1 MESKQCS
8 IKIEKKV
15 KWMTI
20 PMWLGIFGFLAIAG
34 LISFL
39 LFFIKDSRL
48 RIEHSKKSTVLLV
61 DCGLLFIML
70 LAIGAAIFLYLD
82 WQAQLNYF
90 LGN

>member
-1 MESKQCS
+1 
-8 IKIEKKV
+8 
-15 KWMTI
+15 MTI
-20 PMWLGIFGFLAIAG
+20 PMWLGVFGAIAVIG

-48 RIEHSKKSTVLLV
+48 RMEYQKKSTVLLV

-70 LAIGAAIFLYLD
+70 VAIAAAIFLYLD

-90 LGN
+90 LAN

>member
-1 MESKQCS
+1 MS
-8 IKIEKKV
+8 
-15 KWMTI
+15 I
-20 PMWLGIFGFLAIAG
+20 PMWLGVFGAIAVIG

-48 RIEHSKKSTVLLV
+48 RMEYGKKSTVLLV

-70 LAIGAAIFLYLD
+70 VAIAAAIFLYLD

-90 LGN
+90 LAN

>member
-1 MESKQCS
+1 
-8 IKIEKKV
+8 
-15 KWMTI
+15 MTI
-20 PMWLGIFGFLAIAG
+20 PMWLGVFGFLAIAG

-48 RIEHSKKSTVLLV
+48 RMEYGKKSTVLLV

>member
-1 MESKQCS
+1 
-8 IKIEKKV
+8 
-15 KWMTI
+15 MTI
-20 PMWLGIFGFLAIAG
+20 PMWLGVFGTIAVIG

-48 RIEHSKKSTVLLV
+48 RMEYQKKSTVLLV

-70 LAIGAAIFLYLD
+70 VAIAAAIFLYLD

-90 LGN
+90 LAN

>member
-1 MESKQCS
+1 
-8 IKIEKKV
+8 
-15 KWMTI
+15 MTI
-20 PMWLGIFGFLAIAG
+20 PMWLGVFGAIAVIG

-48 RIEHSKKSTVLLV
+48 RMEYQKKSTVLLV

-70 LAIGAAIFLYLD
+70 VAIAAAIFLCLD

-90 LGN
+90 LAN